1 MKKVDQKELI
11 NDIFKNKFVKYALY
25 GIVLVGGLYVSG
37 IVMKVIGNTAQ
48 SYRFMNNSIKG

>member
-1 MKKVDQKELI
+1 MKKKNQNELI
-11 NDIFKNKFVKYALY
+11 NDIFKNMFVKYALY

-48 SYRFMNNSIKG
+48 SYKFMNNSIKG

>member
-1 MKKVDQKELI
+1 MKKIEQKELI
-11 NDIFKNKFVKYALY
+11 NDILKNKFVKYALY

-37 IVMKVIGNTAQ
+37 IVMKVVGNTAQ

>member
-1 MKKVDQKELI
+1 MKKIDQNELI

-37 IVMKVIGNTAQ
+37 TVMRVIGNTAQ
-48 SYRFMNNSIKG
+48 SYKFMNNSIKG

>member
-1 MKKVDQKELI
+1 MKKINQNELI
-11 NDIFKNKFVKYALY
+11 DDILKNNFIKYALY

-48 SYRFMNNSIKG
+48 SYKFMNNSIKG